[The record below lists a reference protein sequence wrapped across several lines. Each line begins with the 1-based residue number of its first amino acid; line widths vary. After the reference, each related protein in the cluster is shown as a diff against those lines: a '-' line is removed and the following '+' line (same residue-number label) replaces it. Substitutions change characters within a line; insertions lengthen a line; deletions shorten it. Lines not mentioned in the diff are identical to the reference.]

1 MRRFL
6 MYISVFFIVFIVPL
20 LVEAQTLSGEE
31 IMRRVD
37 KNRVFE
43 KIEYNGKMT
52 IKKGS
57 KILVKTM
64 HSYAEGT
71 DKGFTEFTNPMDRGT
86 KYLKLADEL
95 WMYFPDAEEPVK
107 ISGHMLRESMMG
119 SDFSYE
125 DVMENDKLLKK
136 YDVKVIGSEVLG
148 DRDCYVLEL
157 NAKDKKITYA
167 RRKLWIDKE
176 NFVVMKSQLFALSG
190 RLLKESIMENVKK
203 YGDRYF
209 VTKMTMT
216 NKLLNDSST
225 TFELTDI
232 KFDVKFPDGIF
243 SRRSLEK

>member
-6 MYISVFFIVFIVPL
+6 ICLSVFILFAVSLIA
-20 LVEAQTLSGEE
+20 EAQNLSSDE
-31 IMRRVD
+31 IMKRVD
-37 KNRVFE
+37 KNRVYE
-43 KIEYNGKMT
+43 KIEYNGKMI
-52 IKKGS
+52 IKKGDRVLTKS
-57 KILVKTM
+57 M
-64 HSYAEGT
+64 HSYAEGE

-95 WMYFPDAEEPVK
+95 WIYFPDAEEPVK

-125 DVMENDKLLKK
+125 DVMENTELLKK
-136 YDVKVIGSEVLG
+136 YDVKVVGSEVVNE
-148 DRDCYVLEL
+148 RNCYILEL

-167 RRKLWIDKE
+167 KRKLWIDKG

-190 RLLKESIMENVKK
+190 RLLKESIMENVQK

-216 NKLLNDSST
+216 NKLLKDNST

-232 KFDVKFPDGIF
+232 KFDVKFPNGIF
-243 SRRSLEK
+243 SKRSLER